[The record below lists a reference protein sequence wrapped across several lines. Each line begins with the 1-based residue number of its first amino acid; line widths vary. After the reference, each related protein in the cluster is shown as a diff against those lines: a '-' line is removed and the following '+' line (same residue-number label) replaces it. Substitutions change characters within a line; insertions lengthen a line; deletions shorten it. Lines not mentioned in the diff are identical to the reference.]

1 MFLHLPMPVPT
12 TVAPADTAAPPAGP
26 KMAVASD
33 SSLLQMKFPHL
44 RLPSSHPP
52 NLLQPVDTFQPQS
65 QLVEPLT
72 DMGISTRAA
81 TKALF
86 WTGNHSL
93 QAAADWCFSNPGRE
107 MELLSL
113 EEEVVMWMQ
122 DLKIKDEEQAEEF
135 EQYMAKME
143 MEARRK
149 AQMERMM
156 EEAEI
161 RRAIEMS
168 RAMQIKVMAE
178 TIGKG
183 ELALVGS
190 SG

>member
-12 TVAPADTAAPPAGP
+12 TVAPADTAAPPPAGP

-72 DMGISTRAA
+72 EMGISTRAA

-122 DLKIKDEEQAEEF
+122 DLEIKDEEAAENLKEWLA
-135 EQYMAKME
+135 EME
-143 MEARRK
+143 MEARRS
-149 AQMERMM
+149 Q
-156 EEAEI
+156 EEAQV
-161 RRAIEMS
+161 RR
-168 RAMQIKVMAE
+168 
-178 TIGKG
+178 T
-183 ELALVGS
+183 VG
-190 SG
+190 GGL

>member
-12 TVAPADTAAPPAGP
+12 TTVAPADTAATPAGP
-26 KMAVASD
+26 KMTVATDSD
-33 SSLLQMKFPHL
+33 GSLLQMKFPHL
-44 RLPSSHPP
+44 RLPSSHPMH
-52 NLLQPVDTFQPQS
+52 LLQPVDTFQPQS

-72 DMGISTRAA
+72 EMGISTRAA

-122 DLKIKDEEQAEEF
+122 DLEIKDEEAAENLKEWLA
-135 EQYMAKME
+135 EME

-149 AQMERMM
+149 AQV
-156 EEAEI
+156 
-161 RRAIEMS
+161 RR
-168 RAMQIKVMAE
+168 
-178 TIGKG
+178 T
-183 ELALVGS
+183 VG
-190 SG
+190 GGI